1 MTETLHQAP
10 DFYSRA
16 ELCRTLGLSRS
27 GLYDHA
33 LRAQGFRC
41 LQDRVLA
48 KQIKSIFDQS
58 RRTYGARR
66 LQQMLRRQGI
76 GCGRTR
82 LVRLMRQ
89 LGLQPVQKCRFRPKT
104 TQSLHHEPIAPNRL
118 NQLPL
123 PPSAPNQVWC
133 ADLTYL
139 PSQQDGWLYL
149 AGELD
154 LCSKRLLGWKLST
167 SLASSVVQEAFE
179 RALKLWSVAPQI
191 HHSDRGVQY
200 ASSSFRQLL
209 DSYQVSASMSRKAC
223 CYDNAAMESFWATL
237 KTECFHDQI
246 PLNLKQTEATLFDY
260 IETFYNPVRLHSSL
274 GYLSPIEYENHLA
287 LLQSNNEL

>member
-1 MTETLHQAP
+1 MTETLHHRP
-10 DFYSRA
+10 DCYSRA
-16 ELCRTLGLSRS
+16 ELCRTFGLSRS

-33 LRAQGFRC
+33 LKAQGSRC
-41 LQDRVLA
+41 LQDKVLS
-48 KQIKSIFDQS
+48 KRIKS
-58 RRTYGARR
+58 
-66 LQQMLRRQGI
+66 
-76 GCGRTR
+76 
-82 LVRLMRQ
+82 
-89 LGLQPVQKCRFRPKT
+89 
-104 TQSLHHEPIAPNRL
+104 IAPNRL
-118 NQLPL
+118 SQLPL
-123 PPSAPNQVWC
+123 GPSAPNQVWC

-149 AGELD
+149 AAELD

-167 SLASSVVQEAFE
+167 SLASSVVHEAFE
-179 RALKLWSVAPQI
+179 RARKLWSVAPHI

-209 DSYQVSASMSRKAC
+209 DSCQISASMSRKAC

-246 PLNLKQTEATLFDY
+246 PLNLKQAQATLFDY

-287 LLQSNNEL
+287 LLTLNNQS

>member
-10 DFYSRA
+10 DYYSRA
-16 ELCRTLGLSRS
+16 ELCRAFGLSRS

-33 LRAQGFRC
+33 LKAQGSRC
-41 LQDRVLA
+41 LQDKVLA
-48 KQIKSIFDQS
+48 KQIKPIFDQS

-66 LQQMLRRQGI
+66 LQQMLRRQGSH
-76 GCGRTR
+76 CGRTR
-82 LVRLMRQ
+82 LGRLMRQ
-89 LGLQPVQKCRFRPKT
+89 LGLQPLQKRRRRPRT
-104 TQSLHHEPIAPNRL
+104 TQSAHREPIAPNRL

-123 PPSAPNQVWC
+123 LPSAPNQVWC

-149 AGELD
+149 AAELD

-167 SLASSVVQEAFE
+167 SLAASVVEEAFE
-179 RALKLWSVAPQI
+179 RARKLWNLTPQI

-209 DSYQVSASMSRKAC
+209 DSCQVSASMSRKAC
-223 CYDNAAMESFWATL
+223 C
-237 KTECFHDQI
+237 
-246 PLNLKQTEATLFDY
+246 
-260 IETFYNPVRLHSSL
+260 
-274 GYLSPIEYENHLA
+274 
-287 LLQSNNEL
+287 

>member
-1 MTETLHQAP
+1 MTERLHHPP
-10 DFYSRA
+10 DCYSRA
-16 ELCRTLGLSRS
+16 ELCRTFGLSRS

-33 LRAQGFRC
+33 LKVQGSRC
-41 LQDRVLA
+41 LQDKVLA
-48 KQIKSIFDQS
+48 KQIKSIFDQR

-66 LQQMLRRQGI
+66 LQRMLRRQGTY
-76 GCGRTR
+76 CGRTR
-82 LVRLMRQ
+82 LGRLMRQ
-89 LGLQPVQKCRFRPKT
+89 LGLVPLQKRRRRPRT
-104 TQSLHHEPIAPNRL
+104 TQSETPSVTQSAHREPIAPNRL

-123 PPSAPNQVWC
+123 LPTAPNQVWC

-149 AGELD
+149 AAELD

-179 RALKLWSVAPQI
+179 RARKLWNLTPQI
-191 HHSDRGVQY
+191 HRSDRGVQY

-209 DSYQVSASMSRKAC
+209 DSCQVRASMSRKAC

-237 KTECFHDQI
+237 KTDACTTRSH
-246 PLNLKQTEATLFDY
+246 
-260 IETFYNPVRLHSSL
+260 
-274 GYLSPIEYENHLA
+274 
-287 LLQSNNEL
+287 

>member
-1 MTETLHQAP
+1 VTETLHSGP
-10 DFYSRA
+10 DGYSRS
-16 ELCRTLGLSRS
+16 ELCRVFGLSRS

-33 LRAQGFRC
+33 LKAQGSRR
-41 LQDRVLA
+41 LHDKALVKL
-48 KQIKSIFDQS
+48 IEPIFNQS

-82 LVRLMRQ
+82 LVRLMRL

-139 PSQQDGWLYL
+139 PSQEDGWLYL
-149 AGELD
+149 AAELD
-154 LCSKRLLGWKLST
+154 LCSKRLVGWKLST
-167 SLASSVVQEAFE
+167 SLATPLVQEAFE
-179 RALKLWSVAPQI
+179 RALKLWSVGPKL

-209 DSYQVSASMSRKAC
+209 HSHQVTPSMSRKAC

-237 KTECFHDQI
+237 KTECFHDQM
-246 PLNLKQTEATLFDY
+246 PLNLKQAQAMLFDY
-260 IETFYNPVRLHSSL
+260 IETFYNPKRLHSSL
-274 GYLSPIEYENHLA
+274 GYLSPIEFENQLA
-287 LLQSNNEL
+287 FLQLDNRT

>member
-1 MTETLHQAP
+1 MTETLHHPP
-10 DFYSRA
+10 DCYSRA
-16 ELCRTLGLSRS
+16 ELCRTFGLSRS

-33 LRAQGFRC
+33 LKARGLRC
-41 LQDRVLA
+41 LQDKALA
-48 KQIKSIFDQS
+48 KQIKPIFEQS

-66 LQQMLRRQGI
+66 LQQMLRRQGTH
-76 GCGRTR
+76 CGRTR
-82 LVRLMRQ
+82 LGRLMRQ
-89 LGLQPVQKCRFRPKT
+89 LGLEPLQKRRRRPRT
-104 TQSLHHEPIAPNRL
+104 TQSAHREPIAPNRL

-123 PPSAPNQVWC
+123 GPGAPNQVWC

-149 AGELD
+149 AAELD

-167 SLASSVVQEAFE
+167 SLATSVVQEAFE
-179 RALKLWSVAPQI
+179 RARSLWKLAPQI

-200 ASSSFRQLL
+200 ASSAFRQLL
-209 DSYQVSASMSRKAC
+209 DSCQVSASMSRKAC
-223 CYDNAAMESFWATL
+223 CYDNAVMESFWATL

-246 PLNLKQTEATLFDY
+246 PLDLKQAQATLFDY

-287 LLQSNNEL
+287 LLQANNEL